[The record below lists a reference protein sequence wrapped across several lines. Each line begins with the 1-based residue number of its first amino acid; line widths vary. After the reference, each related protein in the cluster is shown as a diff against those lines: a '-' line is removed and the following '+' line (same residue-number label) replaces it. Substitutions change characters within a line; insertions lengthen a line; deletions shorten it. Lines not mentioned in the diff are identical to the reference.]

1 VIKDAARLASESS
14 GRKIN
19 MADID
24 YDDKEVFD
32 YIGTG
37 RTDGVFQLESGGMKN
52 FMKELKPKSLEDVI
66 AGISLYRPGPM
77 DFIPQYIKG
86 KNHPDTITYD
96 CPQLEPILK
105 PTYGCIVYQEQV
117 MQIVRDLGGYTLG
130 RSDLVRRAMS
140 KKKQSVMEKERQNF
154 VYGNK
159 EEGVPGCISKG
170 ISEDVANHIYDE
182 MMDFA
187 KYAFNKSH
195 AAAYAVVAYQT
206 AWLKRYYPVE
216 FMAALMTSVID
227 NFNKVSLYIYTSRS
241 MGIKILPPDINEGM
255 GGFSVSG
262 SDIRYGLAS
271 IKGVGWPVIDSIIAE
286 REAGGRFKSLKDLI
300 SRLTNREIN
309 KKTVESFIKAGALDG
324 LPGTR
329 KQKMAVYMQMIDS
342 VANDRKNNLEGQ
354 MSLFD
359 IIPDEN
365 KDDYEMRMPD
375 IGEYDKQELLNYEKE
390 VLGVYVSG
398 HPLEEDEALWKRYV
412 TNKTS
417 DFMYDDEIKVTRVSD
432 GDKVMVGGVIEGK
445 TVKYTKKGEMMAFL
459 SLEDL
464 VGAVEVIVWPS
475 DYAKNSAYLNESS
488 KVFIKGRVSAE
499 EEKDAKVI
507 CEQIIPFAEMPRKI
521 WIRFPKMDDYL
532 NREKELKDILE
543 ESDGRDRVSI
553 YIEETKQV
561 KELGLNMSV
570 RADKEMMLMLTE
582 AFGDGNVKV
591 V

>member
-1 VIKDAARLASESS
+1 
-14 GRKIN
+14 
-19 MADID
+19 
-24 YDDKEVFD
+24 
-32 YIGTG
+32 
-37 RTDGVFQLESGGMKN
+37 
-52 FMKELKPKSLEDVI
+52 
-66 AGISLYRPGPM
+66 
-77 DFIPQYIKG
+77 
-86 KNHPDTITYD
+86 
-96 CPQLEPILK
+96 
-105 PTYGCIVYQEQV
+105 
-117 MQIVRDLGGYTLG
+117 
-130 RSDLVRRAMS
+130 
-140 KKKQSVMEKERQNF
+140 
-154 VYGNK
+154 
-159 EEGVPGCISKG
+159 
-170 ISEDVANHIYDE
+170 
-182 MMDFA
+182 
-187 KYAFNKSH
+187 
-195 AAAYAVVAYQT
+195 
-206 AWLKRYYPVE
+206 
-216 FMAALMTSVID
+216 
-227 NFNKVSLYIYTSRS
+227 
-241 MGIKILPPDINEGM
+241 
-255 GGFSVSG
+255 
-262 SDIRYGLAS
+262 
-271 IKGVGWPVIDSIIAE
+271 
-286 REAGGRFKSLKDLI
+286 
-300 SRLTNREIN
+300 
-309 KKTVESFIKAGALDG
+309 
-324 LPGTR
+324 
-329 KQKMAVYMQMIDS
+329 MIDS

-417 DFMYDDEIKVTRVSD
+417 DFMYDDEIKVTKVSD

-570 RADKEMMLMLTE
+570 RADREMMLMLTE
-582 AFGDGNVKV
+582 AFGEGNVKV